1 MNNIDEKSINETI
14 SAYKELKGWSGKTT
28 KNDFEK
34 YDIIFSDNKNR
45 KVLAEVKQ
53 RKFDIDDIIKYNS
66 KGYLLEVDKYNY
78 LKNNKSIYVNFI
90 EVKDFDITF
99 LISFDI
105 DDIDNDITELNCPT
119 TSHFNNIATKTKNV
133 INIPIEKNNSIMVKR
148 MGKYET
154 ITLKRFEKI
163 LDNLSI
169 KFMKKLI
176 K

>member
-1 MNNIDEKSINETI
+1 MNSIDKKSIEEVLK
-14 SAYKELKGWSGKTT
+14 SFKQLKGWTGKTT

-78 LKNNKSIYVNFI
+78 LKNNKSVYINYI
-90 EVKDFDITF
+90 EVKDYDIIFIITF
-99 LISFDI
+99 DV
-105 DDIDNDITELNCPT
+105 DDIDYNISELNCPT
-119 TSHFNNIATKTKNV
+119 TSHFSNRATKTKKV

-163 LDNLSI
+163 LDNLSL
-169 KFMKKLI
+169 KYMKKLI

>member
-1 MNNIDEKSINETI
+1 MNNIDENSIKEVIN
-14 SAYKELKGWSGKTT
+14 AYKELKGWNCKIT
-28 KNDFEK
+28 KNIFDKNDIVF
-34 YDIIFSDNKNR
+34 YDLKNR
-45 KVLAEVKQ
+45 KIVAEVKE
-53 RKFDIDDIIKYNS
+53 RKFDIDQIIKYNS
-66 KGYLLEVDKYNY
+66 KGYLIEVDKYNY
-78 LKNNKSIYVNFI
+78 LKNNKSVYINYI
-90 EVKDFDITF
+90 ELKDFDIIF

-119 TSHFNNIATKTKNV
+119 TSHFSNRATKTKKV

-163 LDNLSI
+163 LDNLSL
-169 KFMKKLI
+169 KYMKKLI